1 MSTFLGVPV
10 DAAYHVVSAF
20 AHVLTPLL
28 GGLAAAAA
36 IVLFTMAVRLL
47 VMPLSYR
54 AMRGMD
60 AQARMAPQVQAL
72 RTKHARHP
80 ERLQRELTALYKAEG
95 TSMFAGFAPL
105 LLQWPFLSVMYL
117 LFRTPKIGGVANTLL
132 SHDLFGAALGSH
144 WLSGAGPLSA
154 QGAVFAG
161 LFVLLAAVGW
171 LSGRATRRATST
183 AGTSVAVTE
192 NVTGRKAATGRADA
206 GRTGAGR
213 AHADRAGAGRAGA
226 GRADANRVRA
236 GRVGVGQAGAGGA
249 GAVRPTGSIGVL
261 TRLIPYISVVIAAFV
276 PLAAGLYL
284 ATTAGWTL
292 AERTLLRRSKPSQ
305 ARSA

>member
-36 IVLFTMAVRLL
+36 IVLFTMAIRLL
-47 VMPLSYR
+47 VLPLSYR

-60 AQARMAPQVQAL
+60 AQAKIAPQVQAL

-80 ERLQRELTALYKAEG
+80 ERLQRELTALYQAEG
-95 TSMFAGFAPL
+95 TSMFAGCLPM
-105 LLQWPFLSVMYL
+105 LLQWPLLSVMYL
-117 LFRTPKIGGVANTLL
+117 LFRTPKIGGTANALL
-132 SHDLFGAALGSH
+132 SHDLFGAGLGSH
-144 WLSGAGPLSA
+144 WLSGTGPLSA

-161 LFVLLAAVGW
+161 LFVLLAGVGW
-171 LSGRATRRATST
+171 LSARVTRRLTSL
-183 AGTSVAVTE
+183 AGPP
-192 NVTGRKAATGRADA
+192 AAA
-206 GRTGAGR
+206 
-213 AHADRAGAGRAGA
+213 RAGADGTG
-226 GRADANRVRA
+226 VR
-236 GRVGVGQAGAGGA
+236 Q
-249 GAVRPTGSIGVL
+249 PTGSVRVL
-261 TRLIPYISVVIAAFV
+261 TRLAPYVTLIAAAFV

-284 ATTAGWTL
+284 ATTSAWTL
-292 AERTLLRRSKPSQ
+292 AERTLLRRPKPGR

>member
-47 VMPLSYR
+47 VLPLSYR

-60 AQARMAPQVQAL
+60 AQARLAPRVQAL

-80 ERLQRELTALYKAEG
+80 ERLHRELTALYKTEG
-95 TSMFAGFAPL
+95 TSMFAGILPM

-117 LFRTPKIGGVANTLL
+117 LFRTPKIGGAANTLL
-132 SHDLFGAALGSH
+132 RHDLFGAALGSH
-144 WLSGAGPLSA
+144 WLSGAGPFSA

-161 LFVLLAAVGW
+161 LFVLLAAAGW
-171 LSGRATRRATST
+171 LAGRVTRRLTST
-183 AGTSVAVTE
+183 VGPPVAGPGNA
-192 NVTGRKAATGRADA
+192 TGRNAATGRV
-206 GRTGAGR
+206 G
-213 AHADRAGAGRAGA
+213 
-226 GRADANRVRA
+226 A
-236 GRVGVGQAGAGGA
+236 GRVGQDRT
-249 GAVRPTGSIGVL
+249 GAVQPTGSIGVL
-261 TRLIPYISVVIAAFV
+261 TRLMPYISVIVAAFV

-284 ATTAGWTL
+284 ATTAAWTL
-292 AERTLLRRSKPSQ
+292 AERTLLRRSRPGR
-305 ARSA
+305 AAVGR